1 MKTLILAV
9 LTLFL
14 PLTSFAK
21 VELTIEKPYIY
32 TPLKGAPATAGY
44 GIFKNYSSESI
55 KVSIEKADG
64 FKAVEMH
71 ESLMKDGR
79 MAMQKIDSIT
89 IEKNKEF
96 VLKPGGHHIMLFDAT
111 RDFKDGAKT
120 TITFKVNG
128 KSTAYEFAV
137 EPRVKSEDKG
147 HHHHH

>member
-1 MKTLILAV
+1 MKAFIFAALAIL
-9 LTLFL
+9 L
-14 PLTSFAK
+14 PHSGLAQE
-21 VELTIEKPYIY
+21 VLTIEKPYIY

-44 GIFKNYSSESI
+44 GVFKNNSKESI

-71 ESLMKDGR
+71 ESFMKDGH

-96 VLKPGGHHIMLFDAT
+96 ILKPGGHHIMLFDAT
-111 RDFKDGAKT
+111 KEFKDGDKT
-120 TITFKVNG
+120 KVSFKVNG
-128 KSTAYEFAV
+128 KPVSYEFTV
-137 EPRVKSEDKG
+137 EPRVKNSDKE